1 MFCGK
6 LLIICW
12 NIALKKFQH
21 FTDKKEKPSEE
32 KTDETSDAK
41 NETKGEPD
49 QVKKCHAMYC
59 IYENAL
65 HSL

>member
-6 LLIICW
+6 LLIICG
-12 NIALKKFQH
+12 NVALKKFQH

-32 KTDETSDAK
+32 NQEEPSDVK

-49 QVKKCHAMYC
+49 QVKKCHAMY
-59 IYENAL
+59 L
-65 HSL
+65 